1 MNNCLWKGDLKLIL
15 TLAYAWVVAGCFSV
29 HSADQ
34 WPRFRGPD
42 GSGISATTHLPI
54 QWSETNLTWK
64 IALLGKGHSSPVV
77 WNGRVFVTS
86 GDAEKADRYLT
97 CVNAIDGGV
106 VWEKT
111 YASKPFRQHT
121 DNGFA
126 TSTAA
131 VDDGGVYFYWT
142 TPEAISVTALTLDGK
157 EKWTKNLGPFASQH
171 GSGTS
176 LVIQEQVVWINNDQD
191 GASALIGLD
200 VATGETKYR
209 IKRTAD
215 KVSYATPC
223 LFKPEG
229 EPAELI
235 FAASSHGLTSV
246 NPANGLVNWEC
257 TNLFPARVVSSPA
270 VCDGLIVCTCGEG
283 GVGRRLVAVRPK
295 RGLEPAALVYD
306 LKTGVSYVPTPLAID
321 GRLYLVGD
329 NGLIRCVRAATGEAI
344 WQHKLPEQFYASP
357 VSAEGRLYLTSKS
370 GEVFVLKAG
379 ESFELLAQNSL
390 GESSFA
396 TPAVAEGKLFFR
408 TLSHLMAVGGT
419 PGQIKP

>member
-1 MNNCLWKGDLKLIL
+1 MNNCVRKSDLKLIFA
-15 TLAYAWVVAGCFSV
+15 LACAWMAVGCLSA
-29 HSADQ
+29 HGADQ
-34 WPRFRGPD
+34 WSRFRGAD
-42 GSGISATTHLPI
+42 GSGISAATHLPI
-54 QWSETNLTWK
+54 QWSDTNVAWK
-64 IALLGKGHSSPVV
+64 IALPGKGHSSPVV
-77 WNGRVFVTS
+77 WNERVFVTS
-86 GDAEKADRYLT
+86 GDAAKADRYLT
-97 CVNAIDGGV
+97 CVNALDGKV
-106 VWEKT
+106 LWEKT
-111 YASKPFRQHT
+111 YSSKPFKQHT
-121 DNGFA
+121 DNSFA

-131 VDDGGVYFYWT
+131 VDASGVYFYWT
-142 TPEAISVTALTLDGK
+142 TPEAVSVTALTLDGK

-171 GSGTS
+171 GSGAS
-176 LVIQEQVVWINNDQD
+176 LVIQNQVVWVNNDQD

-200 VATGETKYR
+200 TVSGETKYN

-229 EPAELI
+229 APAELV

-257 TNLFPARVVSSPA
+257 TNLFPARVVSSPV

-295 RGLEPAALVYD
+295 HGNEPAALVYD

-329 NGLIRCVRAATGEAI
+329 NGLVRCVRAATGEAI
-344 WQHKLPEQFYASP
+344 WQQKLPEQFYASP

-370 GEVFVLKAG
+370 GVVFVLKAG
-379 ESFELLAQNSL
+379 ESFELLAQNAL

-396 TPAVAEGKLFFR
+396 TPAIADGKIFFR
-408 TLSHLMAVGGT
+408 TLSHLIAVGGA
-419 PGQIKP
+419 K